1 MTPTE
6 QQRERALAREV
17 ARIAW
22 PAIAQ
27 SLLQTLVFLVDR
39 AMLGHHGSVSLASMQ
54 ISGPYV
60 WTLTGVMGALQI
72 GAVAV
77 VGREIGRAARA
88 RGEGEGEG
96 AGAPAAARGAMLAA
110 LGLGLIGAVVA
121 VTTLES
127 VLGVFSHAGPDVLDA
142 ARGYLGAALPAFPLF
157 LVASMAAAVHQA
169 AGDTRT
175 PLYVTAFINVL
186 HLGLGAVLVFGYLG
200 APSLGARGAG
210 IASVVSVAIEAVIL
224 VGSLMRRDH
233 VVTIRGRGGELDA
246 LARMAR
252 VASPVVLER
261 VAIHAGYFG
270 YVWMIAA
277 LGERAMAGNQTLVS
291 IESVCFL
298 SADGF
303 GIAAAAVVAQRLGAS
318 EPAQAR
324 SAALLAMR
332 MSIALLSSAGI
343 VFALAPELLTRLFSS
358 DPAIAA
364 VAAPALVVTACAQP
378 FMASATVLG
387 EAMRGAGAT
396 RSTFAVSLLCG
407 VGVRIGVTAIAA
419 FWLDLGL
426 TGVWIGSTVDWLA
439 RTVLFGALFVRGE
452 WQRVRV

>member
-1 MTPTE
+1 MSSSAVIPRSAE
-6 QQRERALAREV
+6 HGLAREV

-27 SLLQTLVFLVDR
+27 SLLQTAVFLVDR

-77 VGREIGRAARA
+77 VGREVGRARESPALSD
-88 RGEGEGEG
+88 
-96 AGAPAAARGAMLAA
+96 APAAARGAILAA
-110 LGLGLIGAVVA
+110 LGLGVLGAVLA
-121 VTTLES
+121 VVTLES
-127 VLGVFSHAGPDVLDA
+127 VLGAFAHAGPAVVDA
-142 ARGYLGAALPAFPLF
+142 ARSYLGVTLPALPLF
-157 LVASMAAAVHQA
+157 LIASMAASVHQA

-175 PLYVTAFINVL
+175 PLVVTAFINVI

-200 APSLGARGAG
+200 MPSLGARGAA
-210 IASVVSVAIEAVIL
+210 IASVVSIAIEAVL
-224 VGSLMRRDH
+224 LLGALMRRDRAIS
-233 VVTIRGRGGELDA
+233 IRGRGRELTA

-270 YVWMIAA
+270 YVWMIAT
-277 LGERAMAGNQTLVS
+277 LGGLAMAGNQALVS

-303 GIAAAAVVAQRLGAS
+303 GIAAAAIVAQRLGAGHPS
-318 EPAQAR
+318 EAR
-324 SAALLAMR
+324 SAAILAMR

-343 VFALAPELLTRLFSS
+343 VFALAPDLLTRLFSS
-358 DPAIAA
+358 DPAVAA

-396 RSTFAVSLLCG
+396 RSTLAVSLVCG
-407 VGVRIGVTAIAA
+407 VGVRLAVTAFAA
-419 FWLDLGL
+419 FTLDLGL
-426 TGVWIGSTVDWLA
+426 TGVWIGSTVDWMA
-439 RTVLFGALFVRGE
+439 RTVLFALLFLRGR
-452 WQRVRV
+452 WQHERV